1 MKRMTLARTVTSA
14 WLIGGTLFA
23 LAAPAAAIPDAPMTT
38 AAASSA
44 LTASL
49 WSRLWRT
56 PDQRGQALLQQGD
69 AAGAAQTF
77 VDPQRKGH
85 AALEAH
91 DYAGAAKTLS
101 GIDTAEAHY
110 NRGNALAH
118 TGDLQAAIA
127 AYEAALKLNPQH
139 TDARHNRDVV
149 AAALKKQKD
158 QKQDNSKQEPKENQE
173 KQSKEDSKAGDEQ
186 DGKQGD
192 KPDAKPDG
200 KDGKPDAKPGDGK
213 DGKSADKAGD
223 KSEPKPNDKPG
234 KQPSDKPGQTPPA
247 KPGEQPGGAP
257 APTTPASSPKDDA
270 AQAKRDAEASVGKGM
285 QPPAMPQNGASAPTS
300 GAQGMSDAT
309 KLPQT
314 EKQIAKEQWLRAIPD
329 DPGGLLRRKF
339 LIEHMLR
346 QQGQKP

>member
-1 MKRMTLARTVTSA
+1 MKRMTLARTVTVA
-14 WLIGGTLFA
+14 WLMGSTLLA
-23 LAAPAAAIPDAPMTT
+23 LAAPAGADTP
-38 AAASSA
+38 
-44 LTASL
+44 TASL

-77 VDPQRKGH
+77 VEPQHKGH
-85 AALEAH
+85 AALQAH

-118 TGDLQAAIA
+118 TGDLQGAIN
-127 AYEAALKLNPQH
+127 AYDAALKLNPQH

-149 AAALKKQKD
+149 AAAMKKNKD
-158 QKQDNSKQEPKENQE
+158 EKQDSSKQDKKENQE
-173 KQSKEDSKAGDEQ
+173 KQSKEDSKAGDKQ

-200 KDGKPDAKPGDGK
+200 KDGKPDAKPG
-213 DGKSADKAGD
+213 
-223 KSEPKPNDKPG
+223 
-234 KQPSDKPGQTPPA
+234 QTPPT
-247 KPGEQPGGAP
+247 KPSEQSGAQP
-257 APTTPASSPKDDA
+257 ALGAPASSPKDDA
-270 AQAKRDAEASVGKGM
+270 AQARRDAEASMGKGA
-285 QPPAMPQNGASAPTS
+285 QPGA
-300 GAQGMSDAT
+300 SDAT
-309 KLPQT
+309 TQPQT